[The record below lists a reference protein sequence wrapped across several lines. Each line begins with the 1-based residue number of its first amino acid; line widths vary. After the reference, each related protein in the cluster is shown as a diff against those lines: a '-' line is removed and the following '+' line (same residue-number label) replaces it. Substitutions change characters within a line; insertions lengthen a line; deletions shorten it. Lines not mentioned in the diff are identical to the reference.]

1 MNRTYFGD
9 TRDLFKFD
17 LVRHIMKAVPAFE
30 SFTFVPMLT
39 GTAGGSVG
47 KRGLKKDLAKAK
59 KAGKAG
65 SQNQDLV
72 DRMECLQELGDDL
85 DYFQQIEDYFRR
97 ERISAQIFSEQ
108 EFSHQ
113 ERSRYFEQ
121 ILPRLPRK
129 ALIVLDPDTGLEEDK
144 PTEKN
149 LLFSEVKRIA
159 DRMDARSALL
169 IYQHFPRTKQDIYVQ
184 NRCSRLSDLTGT
196 EPLTIAD
203 NEALFFL
210 LVKNPQLRAAME
222 EVLERYA
229 NSYPALTSW
238 SSAS

>member
-39 GTAGGSVG
+39 GIPGGMDMKKG
-47 KRGLKKDLAKAK
+47 IKKDLLKAK

-72 DRMECLQELGDDL
+72 TQMEYLQGIRDDL
-85 DYFQQIEDYFRR
+85 DYFQHIRDYFRR
-97 ERISAQIFSEQ
+97 ENILSHIFSEQ

-121 ILPRLPRK
+121 ILSHLPKK
-129 ALIVLDPDTGLEEDK
+129 ALIVLDPDTGLEENR

-149 LLFSEVKRIA
+149 LLLSEVKRIT
-159 DRMDARSALL
+159 DRMDSRSALL
-169 IYQHFPRTKQDIYVQ
+169 IYQHFPRTKDRRHIH
-184 NRCSRLSDLTGT
+184 NRCCQLNELTGT
-196 EPLTIAD
+196 DLLAITD
-203 NEALFFL
+203 NENLFFL
-210 LVKNPQLRAAME
+210 LVKNQKLMSDME

-229 NSYPALTSW
+229 NSYPSLTSYA
-238 SSAS
+238 SAA

>member
-47 KRGLKKDLAKAK
+47 KKGMKKDLAKAK

-65 SQNQDLV
+65 SQNRDLV
-72 DRMECLQELGDDL
+72 DRMACLQEMADDL
-85 DYFQQIEDYFRR
+85 DYFQQIADYFRS
-97 ERISAQIFSEQ
+97 ERIPAHIFSEQ

-113 ERSRYFEQ
+113 ERNRYFEQ

-129 ALIVLDPDTGLEEDK
+129 ALIVLDPDTGLEEGK

-149 LLFSEVKRIA
+149 LLFSEVKRITEK
-159 DRMDARSALL
+159 MDSRSALL
-169 IYQHFPRTKQDIYVQ
+169 IYQHFPRTKQETYVY
-184 NRCSRLSDLTGT
+184 NRCSRLSDFTGT

-203 NEALFFL
+203 NETLFFL
-210 LVKNPQLRAAME
+210 LVKNPQLREDME

-238 SSAS
+238 ASAA